1 MLVFTSGTFWSALGF
16 LIALPI
22 AIAIIIACEQQNQ
35 EEKKRK
41 EREKTLWT
49 KTMFFPDGTPV
60 YTSGRKSQN
69 GQRQQADD
77 KRNRRRRTKHR

>member
-16 LIALPI
+16 FVALLIAL
-22 AIAIIIACEQQNQ
+22 IIIATHEQRER

-41 EREKTLWT
+41 ERRKELWT

-60 YTSGRKSQN
+60 YTSGRKSQD
-69 GQRQQADD
+69 GQQRQADD
-77 KRNRRRRTKHR
+77 RLNRGRRTKHG